1 MMGRETRDLIMGHEV
16 IWVGHD
22 ITSNCK
28 TNYVNNVMLI
38 HKSIQVITPNVTFHD
53 IYTFFFGG
61 GMGYIP
67 DILSSSYSNTTRKAG
82 RHVDMSIYFSFI

>member
-1 MMGRETRDLIMGHEV
+1 MGRDLIMGHEV

-38 HKSIQVITPNVTFHD
+38 HKSIQVITPNVKFHD
-53 IYTFFFGG
+53 INTFFCGG
-61 GMGYIP
+61 GGWV
-67 DILSSSYSNTTRKAG
+67 ILLTYFLRHIATPQGK
-82 RHVDMSIYFSFI
+82 HVDM